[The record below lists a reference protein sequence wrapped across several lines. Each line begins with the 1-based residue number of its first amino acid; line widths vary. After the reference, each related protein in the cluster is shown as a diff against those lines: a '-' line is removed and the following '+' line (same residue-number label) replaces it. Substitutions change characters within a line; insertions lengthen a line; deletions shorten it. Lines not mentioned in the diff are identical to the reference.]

1 MGNKLPKNWI
11 SSSIGELL
19 DVNMGQSPPSSSYNT
34 DGIGI
39 PFMQGKT
46 EFGDLYPEIRKYT
59 TEPKKIVQAETVL
72 LSVRAPIGPT
82 NVSQAELCVGRG
94 LAGISSNVL
103 PLNFLL
109 YYLRSIEDTLDAKGT
124 GTTFKAISK
133 DKLLETNFPLPPLAE
148 QQRIVAKLDELFG
161 HLDSLKTRLNNI
173 PQILK
178 NFKQTL
184 LTQAVTGKLTEEWR
198 VGKELE
204 EWKEITVGEFMIEV
218 KNKMNPMESDAT
230 NYIGLEH
237 LLKDGGVINKS
248 TSEDLKSS
256 KTVFKKGDVLYGKL
270 RPYLNKHDVVTFDGV
285 CSTDIL
291 VYRNDFEDSSYF
303 FNYYLG
309 TESFIQ
315 KANSE
320 SKGINL
326 PRVSSKT
333 INQFS
338 IAVPPKEE
346 QTEIVKRVK
355 YLFANADTIGVQYQ
369 SLKTN
374 IDSLPQAI
382 LAKAFKGELVEQLDT
397 DGDARD
403 LLKEIQ
409 ALKAVAAPKKKE
421 NTLTKTKSKR
431 KIDKGKTKVIAK
443 VPVKGTVKAET
454 IKQFGIEAN
463 LMWLHLKTNVGL
475 KKFTFD
481 QVDLPPKYSYDRFK
495 EELFELLDECRK
507 LEKGPRLVQSYADG
521 HISYQIKLK

>member
-82 NVSQAELCVGRG
+82 NVSQAELCIGRG

-148 QQRIVAKLDELFG
+148 QQRIATKLDELFG
-161 HLDSLKTRLNNI
+161 HLDSLKTRLNHI

-178 NFKQTL
+178 NFRQAV

-204 EWKEITVGEFMIEV
+204 EWREDILGNLIVGTPKNGAYYHRSLYGSGTRIIRIDCFYDGVLKNWDVVQNV
-218 KNKMNPMESDAT
+218 KIPESDKEV
-230 NYIGLEH
+230 YGLA
-237 LLKDGGVINKS
+237 IN
-248 TSEDLKSS
+248 
-256 KTVFKKGDVLYGKL
+256 
-270 RPYLNKHDVVTFDGV
+270 
-285 CSTDIL
+285 DIL
-291 VYRNDFEDSSYF
+291 INRVNSIE
-303 FNYYLG
+303 YLG
-309 TESFIQ
+309 KCMLVDSLPEDCIYESNMMRIKCDTEKISP
-315 KANSE
+315 E
-320 SKGINL
+320 YL
-326 PRVSSKT
+326 KT
-333 INQFS
+333 YLISHNGLQELRKNAKHSVNQASINQQDVKGVVVS
-338 IAVPPKEE
+338 YPPKKE
-346 QTEIVKRVK
+346 QTEIVKRVE
-355 YLFANADTIGVQYQ
+355 YLFAKADAIEAQYQ
-369 SLKTN
+369 SLKTK

-382 LAKAFKGELVEQLDT
+382 LAKAFKGELVAQLDT
-397 DGDARD
+397 DGSAEV
-403 LLKEIQ
+403 LLEEIEK
-409 ALKAVAAPKKKE
+409 LKASLQVKKNSVKRKKK
-421 NTLTKTKSKR
+421 
-431 KIDKGKTKVIAK
+431 
-443 VPVKGTVKAET
+443 
-454 IKQFGIEAN
+454 
-463 LMWLHLKTNVGL
+463 
-475 KKFTFD
+475 
-481 QVDLPPKYSYDRFK
+481 
-495 EELFELLDECRK
+495 
-507 LEKGPRLVQSYADG
+507 
-521 HISYQIKLK
+521 